1 MRQIYIILFSLALLS
16 CGKSEKQMES
26 ESKTTASN
34 TITVTKAQ
42 FDTESMELGT
52 LKEQS
57 FNETVKANGFI
68 DVPPQNKASVSTF
81 SGGYIKRTPL
91 LIGDRV
97 RKGQLLVTLENTE
110 FVEIQ
115 QQYLEIAEQLNYL
128 KSEFERQET
137 LYNEKITSQKS
148 FLKAKSTYKSTLAL
162 YNGLNKKLKMMH
174 INPTSVEKGIISSTI
189 NLYAPIQGS
198 VTKVNVSNGAY
209 VSPADEILEIV
220 NTEHI
225 HLELSVFEKDILKIK
240 KHQNINFKI
249 PEASDTIYKAEVYL
263 VGTSIND
270 TDRTIKI
277 HGHIENDEHTN
288 FVMGMF
294 VESDIITDSKKGL
307 ALPKE
312 AAFEI
317 EGTHFALVLTDK
329 KESVYTFNRVKLVV
343 GKQSEAYIE
352 VINSADFKDKEVL
365 TKGVFMLMTE

>member
-1 MRQIYIILFSLALLS
+1 MRHIYIILFSLVLLS
-16 CGKSEKQMES
+16 CGKSEKQIKS
-26 ESKTTASN
+26 ESKAKIIN

-42 FDTESMELGT
+42 FDTERMQLGT

-81 SGGYIKRTPL
+81 TGGYIKRTPL
-91 LIGDRV
+91 LIGDKV
-97 RKGQLLVTLENTE
+97 HKGQLLVTLENTE

-128 KSEFERQET
+128 KSEFERQEI
-137 LYNEKITSQKS
+137 LYNEKITSQKN

-174 INPTSVEKGIISSTI
+174 INPISVEKGIISSTI
-189 NLYAPIQGS
+189 NLYAPIQGF

-249 PEASDTIYKAEVYL
+249 PEASDTIFKAEVYL
-263 VGTSIND
+263 VGTSVND

-294 VESDIITDSKKGL
+294 VESDIIIDSKKGL

-317 EGTHFALVLTDK
+317 EGNYFALVLTDK
-329 KESVYTFNRVKLVV
+329 KEGVYTFNRVKLVI

-352 VINSADFKDKEVL
+352 VLNSPDFKGKEVL
-365 TKGVFMLMTE
+365 SKGVFMLMTE